1 MVDRIGNVPLEIK
14 PRSEFGR
21 RILKR
26 IQDLHLDVKQVAA
39 RIEVKYE
46 TMRKVVKGD
55 RPPTQ
60 RQLRDLAR
68 ELTLDLHELEVMIVV
83 DKLRSEHPTVLLH
96 VAGVAE
102 PEIIAIARE
111 WSLLSPEQKQ
121 HVRWLIEKFAAENT
135 EHVPRAMERTPGEK
149 PP

>member
-1 MVDRIGNVPLEIK
+1 MVSTIGTVPLEIK
-14 PRSEFGR
+14 PRTEFGR
-21 RILKR
+21 RIWKR
-26 IQDLHLDVKQVAA
+26 IQDLRLDVKQVAG

-83 DKLRSEHPTVLLH
+83 DKLREEHPTVLLH
-96 VAGVAE
+96 IAGIAE
-102 PEIIAIARE
+102 PEII
-111 WSLLSPEQKQ
+111 
-121 HVRWLIEKFAAENT
+121 
-135 EHVPRAMERTPGEK
+135 
-149 PP
+149 